1 MNMSKNKQPSNK
13 LYHVCIGASA
23 GGLEAIREFFL
34 KMPSESGLTFIV
46 IQHLSPDYKSMML
59 ELLESSTSMPIT
71 MAEEGVKPEQDHI
84 YLIPRSTNLRLS
96 SDGTFALE
104 QQERSKLLPVLPI
117 DIFFE
122 SMAKKVG
129 ERAIGVVL
137 TGTGSD
143 GTKGARYIR
152 EAGGI
157 VLVQDYRTAR
167 FDGMPKSIF
176 DNRLADYVDE
186 IDMLPKR
193 IIEYVSHPLRQGIT
207 LDNASEETVADK
219 PQSSLFNLLYERFRV
234 DFSQY
239 KPTTVGRRI
248 ERRIAKCGKSSIN
261 QYLDYCQ
268 QSPSEIEE
276 LFQELLIGV
285 TNFFRD
291 KSVYDALQN
300 KLLPEYIEQSKR
312 NEFRLWV
319 PGCST
324 GEEAYSFAIIFCELC
339 EKFNWDLRV
348 KIFATDI
355 DKEALAKASAG
366 IYPQSIA
373 ADLPKDIMA
382 KYFSVSQESFT
393 IVRKIREMVVF
404 ARHDVLNDPPFTKI
418 DVISC
423 RNFLIYLKPEPQTK
437 VMRNFSFSLKPGGV
451 LVLGTSETLGEQE
464 PNYEVLDQKNKIF
477 MNIGLG
483 TSERTLTGPREALL
497 THEDRSIPTLR
508 SSALIETRR
517 SNELRILEALIE
529 SLGRE
534 ILPFTLLVDQNHEIL
549 RVVGDST
556 NYVLPIHGRL
566 NNHIGNMLIKDLST
580 PVVSGLARAF
590 RTNQP
595 ILFRKVAIF
604 GRNSR
609 DYVDVRILPVSIR
622 GIDATPTHSAVVI
635 SNPAI
640 TEGNNANQ
648 DENEITQEYENS
660 QRIYDLERE
669 LQFTRENLQATIEE
683 LETSNEELQAT
694 NEELLASNE
703 ELQSTNEELQSV
715 NEELSTVNTEHQLK
729 LTEMNQLKGDW
740 DSLMSAANMS
750 VIYLD
755 NNLHIRSF
763 TPQAVRV
770 FNIADSDI
778 GNPIWK
784 IPNQLKDINIDTI
797 CKNIIANGQSFDGE
811 FELNNNSRY
820 ALKINPTRPQNELA
834 IDGVIIVLQ
843 MIKSEDEESSI
854 TLEL

>member
-1 MNMSKNKQPSNK
+1 
-13 LYHVCIGASA
+13 
-23 GGLEAIREFFL
+23 
-34 KMPSESGLTFIV
+34 
-46 IQHLSPDYKSMML
+46 
-59 ELLESSTSMPIT
+59 
-71 MAEEGVKPEQDHI
+71 
-84 YLIPRSTNLRLS
+84 
-96 SDGTFALE
+96 
-104 QQERSKLLPVLPI
+104 
-117 DIFFE
+117 
-122 SMAKKVG
+122 
-129 ERAIGVVL
+129 
-137 TGTGSD
+137 
-143 GTKGARYIR
+143 
-152 EAGGI
+152 
-157 VLVQDYRTAR
+157 
-167 FDGMPKSIF
+167 
-176 DNRLADYVDE
+176 
-186 IDMLPKR
+186 MLPKR
-193 IIEYVSHPLRQGIT
+193 IIEYVSHPLRQEINHDT
-207 LDNASEETVADK
+207 NAEEVAVDK
-219 PQSSLFNLLYERFRV
+219 PLSSLFNLLYDRFRV

-248 ERRIAKCGKSSIN
+248 ERRIAKCGKTTISD
-261 QYLDYCQ
+261 YLDYCQ

-291 KSVYDALQN
+291 KSVFDALQQ
-300 KLLPEYIEQSKR
+300 KLLPEYVESAKR

-324 GEEAYSFAIIFCELC
+324 GEEAYSFAILFCEFC
-339 EKFNWDLRV
+339 EKFNLDLRV

-355 DKEALAKASAG
+355 DKEALTKASAG
-366 IYPQSIA
+366 VYPQSIA
-373 ADLPKDIMA
+373 ADLPKEFLA
-382 KYFSVSQESFT
+382 KYFSVSQDSFT

-477 MNIGLG
+477 KNIGLS
-483 TSERTLTGPREALL
+483 THDRSLPGPREVLL
-497 THEDRSIPTLR
+497 TAEERSIPTMR

-517 SNELRILEALIE
+517 TNELRILEALIE

-580 PVVSGLARAF
+580 PVISGLARGF

-622 GIDATPTHSAVVI
+622 GIDASPTHAAVVI
-635 SNPAI
+635 SNPASI
-640 TEGNNANQ
+640 DNALANN
-648 DENEITQEYENS
+648 DEAEVSHEYENS

-740 DSLMSAANMS
+740 DSLMSAANMA

-763 TPQAVRV
+763 TAQAVRV
-770 FNIADSDI
+770 FNIAMSDV

-784 IPNQLKDINIDTI
+784 IPNQLKNINIDTI
-797 CKNIIANGQSFDGE
+797 CKGIIADGVSFQGE

-820 ALKINPTRPQNELA
+820 MLKINPTRPQNESV

-843 MIKSEDEESSI
+843 LLDDAEED
-854 TLEL
+854 